1 MIRLDRVSKRYRV
14 RGGIRTVL
22 DDVSVTF
29 PTGRNVGILGRNGAG
44 KSTLIRL
51 IAGAEHPD
59 SGRITRDVRVSWPLG
74 FGGAFQ
80 GSMSGRDN
88 VRFISRIYGANW
100 REVLDAVEDFAELG
114 PYLDMPLSTYSSG
127 MRARLSLGLSLA
139 IDFDCYLV
147 DELPGVAD
155 ARLRARYEE
164 IMKTRRARSSMI
176 LVSHSPAAIKA
187 QCDLAAI
194 LHRGQLVMTDD
205 VGAAINLYGRL

>member
-1 MIRLDRVSKRYRV
+1 
-14 RGGIRTVL
+14 
-22 DDVSVTF
+22 
-29 PTGRNVGILGRNGAG
+29 
-44 KSTLIRL
+44 
-51 IAGAEHPD
+51 
-59 SGRITRDVRVSWPLG
+59 
-74 FGGAFQ
+74 
-80 GSMSGRDN
+80 
-88 VRFISRIYGANW
+88 
-100 REVLDAVEDFAELG
+100 
-114 PYLDMPLSTYSSG
+114 